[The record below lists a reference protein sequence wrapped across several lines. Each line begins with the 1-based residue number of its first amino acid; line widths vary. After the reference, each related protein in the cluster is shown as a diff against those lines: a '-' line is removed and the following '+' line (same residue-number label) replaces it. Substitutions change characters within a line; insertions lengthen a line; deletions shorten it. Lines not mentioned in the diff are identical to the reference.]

1 MHSLI
6 LFMVLGLS
14 LVLVVS
20 TLVIWLTKDLLVA
33 ILGSAIVSLIAS
45 IFFLVLQ
52 APDVAITEA
61 SIGAGLTTGI
71 LLYAMKK
78 AGRYEDD

>member
-14 LVLVVS
+14 LVLVVA
-20 TLVIWLTKDLLVA
+20 TFVIWLTKDLLVA
-33 ILGSAIVSLIAS
+33 ILASAIVSLIAS

-71 LLYAMKK
+71 LLYAMKI

>member
-1 MHSLI
+1 MNNLI
-6 LFMVLGLS
+6 LFMSLGLS
-14 LVLVVS
+14 LVLVVA
-20 TLVIWLTKDLLVA
+20 TVVVWLSKDLLVA
-33 ILGSAIVSLIAS
+33 ILGSAVVSLVAS
-45 IFFLVLQ
+45 IFFLILQ

-61 SIGAGLTTGI
+61 AIGAGLTTGI

>member
-1 MHSLI
+1 MNNLI
-6 LFMVLGLS
+6 LFMGFGLS
-14 LVLVVS
+14 LVLVVA
-20 TLVIWLTKDLLVA
+20 TFVVWLSKDLLVA
-33 ILGSAIVSLIAS
+33 ILGSAVVSLVAS
-45 IFFLVLQ
+45 IFFLILQ

-61 SIGAGLTTGI
+61 AIGAGLTTGI

>member
-1 MHSLI
+1 MNNLI
-6 LFMVLGLS
+6 LFMTLGLS
-14 LVLVVS
+14 LVLVVA
-20 TLVIWLTKDLLVA
+20 TLVVWLSKDLLVA
-33 ILGSAIVSLIAS
+33 ILGSAVVSLVAS
-45 IFFLVLQ
+45 IFFLILQ

-61 SIGAGLTTGI
+61 AIGAGLTTGI